1 MKQPKSMSKTLFP
14 KKRNLWIITG
24 ITVLNAIGLT
34 IVLPILPFLL
44 SDYVPE
50 KQVATYLSALVSVF
64 ALCTFF
70 AAPIFGA
77 LSDRFGRKRILI
89 FSLIGSAIGYFL
101 LGIGGAIWVLFLGR
115 IIDGLTAGNQSTL
128 FAYIS
133 DSTEAAERGKWFGIL
148 GGAIGLGF
156 MMGPAIGGTLGSISI
171 TLPFFVTAGI
181 TIVSI
186 TCVLLLLPES
196 LPVEKRS
203 SHFNLKS
210 FNVYHQF
217 REVFQIKQA
226 RTLLIMGG
234 FFFVGLIIWQFNT
247 SVYLKDELHWGTT
260 FIGAVF
266 MTVGVC
272 DILSRVVLLPL
283 LIKKWSEKT
292 LGAIGLLGLSV
303 GLACLFATSYFPSVY
318 LIFSAVALIVLGEG
332 LFDPSYNSQLSNAV
346 SDTKQGV
353 LQGTNHSL
361 QALYRVIVP
370 IAAAA
375 VYTINHGII
384 FALAAIIL
392 LVGLFLYLRIKHE

>member
-1 MKQPKSMSKTLFP
+1 MIKNTTTNN
-14 KKRNLWIITG
+14 RNLWIITG

-44 SDYVPE
+44 SEYVSE
-50 KQVATYLSALVSVF
+50 KEVATYMSALVSVF

-89 FSLIGSAIGYFL
+89 FSLLGSAMGYFL
-101 LGIGGAIWVLFLGR
+101 LGIGGAVWVLFTGR

-133 DSTEAAERGKWFGIL
+133 DSTEANERGRWFGIL

-156 MMGPAIGGTLGSISI
+156 MIGPAIGGVLGAVSI

-181 TIVSI
+181 TLLSI
-186 TCVLLLLPES
+186 LCVLILLPES
-196 LPVEKRS
+196 LPIEKRS
-203 SHFNLKS
+203 SQFTLKS
-210 FNVYHQF
+210 FNLYHQF
-217 REVFQIKQA
+217 SEVFQLKQA
-226 RTLLIMGG
+226 RTLLIMGA

-247 SVYLKDELHWGTT
+247 SVYLKDELHWGTS

-266 MTVGVC
+266 MTVGIC

-283 LIKKWSEKT
+283 LLKKWSEKT
-292 LGAIGLLGLSV
+292 LGAIGLLGLSL
-303 GLACLFATSYFPSVY
+303 GLCCLFLSSYFPSGY

-346 SDTKQGV
+346 SDTKQGL

-361 QALYRVIVP
+361 QALYRVIIP
-370 IAAAA
+370 IGAATI
-375 VYTINHGII
+375 YTFNHGII
-384 FALAAIIL
+384 FAIASIIL
-392 LVGLFLYLRIKHE
+392 LIGLFLYLKISHE

>member
-1 MKQPKSMSKTLFP
+1 MTQIHTTN
-14 KKRNLWIITG
+14 KRNLWIITG

-44 SDYVPE
+44 SEYVE
-50 KQVATYLSALVSVF
+50 DKQVATYMSALVSVF

-89 FSLIGSAIGYFL
+89 FSLMGSAIGYFL

-156 MMGPAIGGTLGSISI
+156 MIGPAIGGIIGAISI
-171 TLPFFVTAGI
+171 ILPFFVTAGI
-181 TIVSI
+181 TIISI
-186 TCVLLLLPES
+186 LCVLILLPES
-196 LPVEKRS
+196 LPIEKRS

-210 FNVYHQF
+210 FNLYSQF
-217 REVFQIKQA
+217 SEVFQIKQA
-226 RTLLIMGG
+226 RTLLITGA
-234 FFFVGLIIWQFNT
+234 FFFIGLIIWQFNT
-247 SVYLKDELHWGTT
+247 SVYLKDELHWNTS

-266 MTVGVC
+266 MTVGIC

-283 LIKKWSEKT
+283 LLKKWSEKT
-292 LGAIGLLGLSV
+292 LGAVGLLGLCL
-303 GLACLFATSYFPSVY
+303 GLACLFVSSYFPSGY
-318 LIFSAVALIVLGEG
+318 LIFTAVVLIVIGEG
-332 LFDPSYNSQLSNAV
+332 LFDPCYNSQLSNSV
-346 SDTKQGV
+346 SDTKQGL

-361 QALYRVIVP
+361 QALYRVIIP
-370 IAAAA
+370 IGAATI
-375 VYTINHGII
+375 YTFNHGVI
-384 FALAAIIL
+384 FALASFIL
-392 LVGLFLYLRIKHE
+392 LIGLALYLRVKHE

>member
-1 MKQPKSMSKTLFP
+1 MSKNNPTNN
-14 KKRNLWIITG
+14 RNLWIITG

-44 SDYVPE
+44 SKYVLE
-50 KQVATYLSALVSVF
+50 KEVATYMSALVSVF

-77 LSDRFGRKRILI
+77 LSDRYGRKRILI
-89 FSLIGSAIGYFL
+89 FSLLGSAMGYFL
-101 LGIGGAIWVLFLGR
+101 LGIGGAIWVLFTGR

-133 DSTEAAERGKWFGIL
+133 DSTEANERGRWFGIL

-156 MMGPAIGGTLGSISI
+156 MIGPAIGGVLGAISI

-181 TIVSI
+181 TLLSI
-186 TCVLLLLPES
+186 LCVLILLPES
-196 LPVEKRS
+196 LPIEKRS
-203 SHFNLKS
+203 SQFTLKS
-210 FNVYHQF
+210 FNLYHQF
-217 REVFQIKQA
+217 SEVFQLKQA
-226 RTLLIMGG
+226 RTLLIMGA

-247 SVYLKDELHWGTT
+247 SVYLKDELHWGTS

-266 MTVGVC
+266 MTVGIC

-283 LIKKWSEKT
+283 LLKKWSEKT
-292 LGAIGLLGLSV
+292 LGAIGLLGLSL
-303 GLACLFATSYFPSVY
+303 GLCCLFLSSYFPSGF

-346 SDTKQGV
+346 SDTKQGL

-361 QALYRVIVP
+361 QALYRVIIP
-370 IAAAA
+370 IGAATI
-375 VYTINHGII
+375 YTFNHGII
-384 FALAAIIL
+384 FAIASIIL
-392 LVGLFLYLRIKHE
+392 LVGLFLYLKISHE

>member
-1 MKQPKSMSKTLFP
+1 MSETKTTN
-14 KKRNLWIITG
+14 KRNLWIITG

-44 SDYVPE
+44 SEYVAE
-50 KQVATYLSALVSVF
+50 KQVATYMSALVSVF

-89 FSLIGSAIGYFL
+89 LSLIGSAIGYFL
-101 LGIGGAIWVLFLGR
+101 LGFGGAIWVLFLGR

-156 MMGPAIGGTLGSISI
+156 MIGPAIGGTLGSISI

-181 TIVSI
+181 TIISI
-186 TCVLLLLPES
+186 LCVLILLPES
-196 LPVEKRS
+196 LPIERRS
-203 SHFNLKS
+203 ANLHVKS
-210 FNVYHQF
+210 FNIYHQF
-217 REVFQIKQA
+217 KEVFQHKEA
-226 RTLLIMGG
+226 RKLLFVGA
-234 FFFVGLIIWQFNT
+234 FFFTGLIIWQFNA
-247 SVYLKDELHWGTT
+247 SIFLKDELDWGPS

-266 MTVGVC
+266 MTVGIC

-283 LIKKWSEKT
+283 LLKKWSENT
-292 LGAIGLLGLSV
+292 LGAIGLLGLSL
-303 GLACLFATSYFPSVY
+303 GLAALFISNYYHSAY
-318 LIFSAVALIVLGEG
+318 LVFTAVALIVLGEG
-332 LFDPSYNSQLSNAV
+332 LFDPSFNSQLSNSV
-346 SDTKQGV
+346 SDSQQGL

-361 QALYRVIVP
+361 QALYRVIIP
-370 IAAAA
+370 LAAAGI
-375 VYTINHGII
+375 YSMNHSIV
-384 FALAAIIL
+384 FALASVI
-392 LVGLFLYLRIKHE
+392 LFLGMLFYLRVVTYRILGE

>member
-1 MKQPKSMSKTLFP
+1 MIKNTTTNN
-14 KKRNLWIITG
+14 RNLWIITG

-44 SDYVPE
+44 SEYVLE
-50 KQVATYLSALVSVF
+50 KEVATYMSALVSVF

-77 LSDRFGRKRILI
+77 LSDRYGRKRILI
-89 FSLIGSAIGYFL
+89 FSLLGSAMGYFL
-101 LGIGGAIWVLFLGR
+101 LGIGGAIWVLFTGR

-133 DSTEAAERGKWFGIL
+133 DSTEANERGRWFGIL

-156 MMGPAIGGTLGSISI
+156 MIGPAIGGVLGAISI

-181 TIVSI
+181 TLLSI
-186 TCVLLLLPES
+186 LCVLILLPES
-196 LPVEKRS
+196 LPIEKRS
-203 SHFNLKS
+203 SQFTLKS
-210 FNVYHQF
+210 FNLYHQF
-217 REVFQIKQA
+217 SEVFQLKQA
-226 RTLLIMGG
+226 RTLLIMGA

-247 SVYLKDELHWGTT
+247 SVYLKDELHWGTS

-266 MTVGVC
+266 MTVGIC

-283 LIKKWSEKT
+283 LLKKWSEKT
-292 LGAIGLLGLSV
+292 LGAIGLLGLSL
-303 GLACLFATSYFPSVY
+303 GLACLFLSSYFPSGY

-346 SDTKQGV
+346 SDTKQGL

-361 QALYRVIVP
+361 QALYRVIIP
-370 IAAAA
+370 IGAATI
-375 VYTINHGII
+375 YTFNHGII
-384 FALAAIIL
+384 FAIASIIL
-392 LVGLFLYLRIKHE
+392 LIGLFLYLKISHE

>member
-1 MKQPKSMSKTLFP
+1 MTQIHSTN
-14 KKRNLWIITG
+14 KRNLWIITG

-44 SDYVPE
+44 SEYVE
-50 KQVATYLSALVSVF
+50 DKQVATYMSALVSVF

-89 FSLIGSAIGYFL
+89 FSLMGSAIGYFL

-156 MMGPAIGGTLGSISI
+156 MIGPAIGGIIGAISI

-181 TIVSI
+181 TIISI
-186 TCVLLLLPES
+186 LCVLILLPES
-196 LPVEKRS
+196 LPIEKRN

-210 FNVYHQF
+210 FNLYSQF
-217 REVFQIKQA
+217 SEVFQIKQA
-226 RTLLIMGG
+226 RTLLITGA
-234 FFFVGLIIWQFNT
+234 FFFIGLIIWQFNT
-247 SVYLKDELHWGTT
+247 SVYLKDELHWNTS

-266 MTVGVC
+266 MTVGIC

-283 LIKKWSEKT
+283 LLKKWSEKT
-292 LGAIGLLGLSV
+292 LGAVGLLGLCL
-303 GLACLFATSYFPSVY
+303 GLACLFVSSYFPSGY
-318 LIFSAVALIVLGEG
+318 LIFTAVVLIVIGEG
-332 LFDPSYNSQLSNAV
+332 LFDPSYNSQLSNSV
-346 SDTKQGV
+346 SDTKQGL

-361 QALYRVIVP
+361 QALYRVIIP
-370 IAAAA
+370 IGAATI
-375 VYTINHGII
+375 YTCNHGVI
-384 FALAAIIL
+384 FALASFIL
-392 LVGLFLYLRIKHE
+392 LIGLALYLRVKHE

>member
-1 MKQPKSMSKTLFP
+1 MSKNNPTNN
-14 KKRNLWIITG
+14 RNLWIISG

-44 SDYVPE
+44 SEYVLE
-50 KQVATYLSALVSVF
+50 KEVATYMSALVSVF

-77 LSDRFGRKRILI
+77 LSDRYGRKRILI
-89 FSLIGSAIGYFL
+89 FSLLGSAMGYFL
-101 LGIGGAIWVLFLGR
+101 LGIGGAIWVLFTGR

-133 DSTEAAERGKWFGIL
+133 DSTEANERGRWFGIL

-156 MMGPAIGGTLGSISI
+156 MIGPALGGVLGAISI

-181 TIVSI
+181 TLLSI
-186 TCVLLLLPES
+186 LCVLILLPES
-196 LPVEKRS
+196 LPIEKRS
-203 SHFNLKS
+203 SQFTLKS
-210 FNVYHQF
+210 FNLYHQF
-217 REVFQIKQA
+217 SEVFQLKQA
-226 RTLLIMGG
+226 RTLLIMGA

-247 SVYLKDELHWGTT
+247 SVYLKDELHWGTS

-266 MTVGVC
+266 MTVGIC

-283 LIKKWSEKT
+283 LLKKWSEKT
-292 LGAIGLLGLSV
+292 LGAIGLLGLSL
-303 GLACLFATSYFPSVY
+303 GLCCLFLSSYFPSGF

-346 SDTKQGV
+346 SDTKQGL

-361 QALYRVIVP
+361 QALYRVIIP
-370 IAAAA
+370 IGAATI
-375 VYTINHGII
+375 YTFNHGII
-384 FALAAIIL
+384 FAIASIIL
-392 LVGLFLYLRIKHE
+392 LIGLFLYLKISHE

>member
-1 MKQPKSMSKTLFP
+1 MTQIHTTN
-14 KKRNLWIITG
+14 KRNLWIIAG

-44 SDYVPE
+44 SEYVE
-50 KQVATYLSALVSVF
+50 DKQVATYMSALVSVF

-89 FSLIGSAIGYFL
+89 FSLMGSAIGYFL

-156 MMGPAIGGTLGSISI
+156 MIGPAIGGIIGAISI

-181 TIVSI
+181 TIISI
-186 TCVLLLLPES
+186 LCVLILLPES
-196 LPVEKRS
+196 LPIEKRN

-210 FNVYHQF
+210 FNLYSQF
-217 REVFQIKQA
+217 SEVFQIKQA
-226 RTLLIMGG
+226 RTLLITGA
-234 FFFVGLIIWQFNT
+234 FFFIGLIIWQFNT
-247 SVYLKDELHWGTT
+247 SVYLKDELHWNTS

-266 MTVGVC
+266 MTVGIC

-283 LIKKWSEKT
+283 LLKKWSEKT
-292 LGAIGLLGLSV
+292 LGAVGLLGLCL
-303 GLACLFATSYFPSVY
+303 GLACLFVSSYFPSGY
-318 LIFSAVALIVLGEG
+318 LIFTAVVLIVIGEG
-332 LFDPSYNSQLSNAV
+332 LFDPSYNSQLSNSV
-346 SDTKQGV
+346 SDTKQGL

-361 QALYRVIVP
+361 QALYRVIIP
-370 IAAAA
+370 IGAATI
-375 VYTINHGII
+375 YTFNHGVI
-384 FALAAIIL
+384 FALASIIL
-392 LVGLFLYLRIKHE
+392 LIGLALYLRVKHE

>member
-1 MKQPKSMSKTLFP
+1 MSQNNSTNN
-14 KKRNLWIITG
+14 RNLWIITG

-44 SDYVPE
+44 SEYVSE
-50 KQVATYLSALVSVF
+50 KEVATYMSALVSVF

-77 LSDRFGRKRILI
+77 LSDRYGRKRILI
-89 FSLIGSAIGYFL
+89 FSLLGSAIGYFL
-101 LGIGGAIWVLFLGR
+101 LGIGGAIWVLFTGR

-133 DSTEAAERGKWFGIL
+133 DSTEANERGRWFGIL

-156 MMGPAIGGTLGSISI
+156 MIGPAIGGVLGAISI

-181 TIVSI
+181 TLLSI
-186 TCVLLLLPES
+186 LCVLILLPES
-196 LPVEKRS
+196 LPIEKRS
-203 SHFNLKS
+203 SQFTLKS
-210 FNVYHQF
+210 FNLYHQF
-217 REVFQIKQA
+217 SEVFQLKQA
-226 RTLLIMGG
+226 RTLLIMGA

-247 SVYLKDELHWGTT
+247 SVYLKDELHWGTS

-266 MTVGVC
+266 MTVGIC

-283 LIKKWSEKT
+283 LLKKWSEKT
-292 LGAIGLLGLSV
+292 LGAIGLLGLSL
-303 GLACLFATSYFPSVY
+303 GLCCLFLSSYFPSGY

-332 LFDPSYNSQLSNAV
+332 LFDPSYNSQLSNAI
-346 SDTKQGV
+346 SDTKQGL

-361 QALYRVIVP
+361 QALYRVIIP
-370 IAAAA
+370 IGAATI
-375 VYTINHGII
+375 YTFNHGII
-384 FALAAIIL
+384 FAIASIIL
-392 LVGLFLYLRIKHE
+392 LVGLFLYLKISHE

>member
-1 MKQPKSMSKTLFP
+1 MIKNTTINN
-14 KKRNLWIITG
+14 RNLWIITG

-44 SDYVPE
+44 SEYVSE
-50 KQVATYLSALVSVF
+50 KEVATYMSALVSVF

-89 FSLIGSAIGYFL
+89 FSLLGSAMGYFL
-101 LGIGGAIWVLFLGR
+101 LGIGGAIWVLFTGR

-133 DSTEAAERGKWFGIL
+133 DSTEANERGRWFGIL

-156 MMGPAIGGTLGSISI
+156 MIGPAIGGVLGAISI

-181 TIVSI
+181 TLLSI
-186 TCVLLLLPES
+186 LCVLILLPES
-196 LPVEKRS
+196 LPIEKRS
-203 SHFNLKS
+203 SQFTLKS
-210 FNVYHQF
+210 FNLYHQF
-217 REVFQIKQA
+217 SEVFQLKQA
-226 RTLLIMGG
+226 RTLLIMGT

-247 SVYLKDELHWGTT
+247 SVYLKDELHWGTS

-266 MTVGVC
+266 MTVGIC

-283 LIKKWSEKT
+283 LLKKWSEKT
-292 LGAIGLLGLSV
+292 LGAIGLLGLSL
-303 GLACLFATSYFPSVY
+303 GLCCLFLSSYFPSGY

-346 SDTKQGV
+346 SDTKQGL

-361 QALYRVIVP
+361 QALYRVIIP
-370 IAAAA
+370 IGAATI
-375 VYTINHGII
+375 YTFNHGII
-384 FALAAIIL
+384 FAIASIIL
-392 LVGLFLYLRIKHE
+392 LIGLFLYLKISQE

>member
-1 MKQPKSMSKTLFP
+1 MIKNTTTNN
-14 KKRNLWIITG
+14 RNLWIITG

-44 SDYVPE
+44 SEYVSE
-50 KQVATYLSALVSVF
+50 KEVATYMSALVSVF

-77 LSDRFGRKRILI
+77 LSDRYGRKRILI
-89 FSLIGSAIGYFL
+89 FSLLGSAMGYFL
-101 LGIGGAIWVLFLGR
+101 LGIGGAIWVLFTGR

-133 DSTEAAERGKWFGIL
+133 DSTEANERGRWFGIL

-156 MMGPAIGGTLGSISI
+156 MIGPAIGGVLGAISI

-181 TIVSI
+181 TLLSI
-186 TCVLLLLPES
+186 LCVLILLPES
-196 LPVEKRS
+196 LPIEKRS
-203 SHFNLKS
+203 SQFTLKS
-210 FNVYHQF
+210 FNLYHQF
-217 REVFQIKQA
+217 SEVFQLKQA
-226 RTLLIMGG
+226 RTLLIMGA

-247 SVYLKDELHWGTT
+247 SVYLKDELHWGTS

-266 MTVGVC
+266 MTVGIC

-283 LIKKWSEKT
+283 LLKKWSEKT
-292 LGAIGLLGLSV
+292 LGAIGLLGLSL
-303 GLACLFATSYFPSVY
+303 GLCCLFLSSYFPSGH

-346 SDTKQGV
+346 SDTKQGL

-361 QALYRVIVP
+361 QALYRVIIP
-370 IAAAA
+370 IGAATI
-375 VYTINHGII
+375 YTFNHGII
-384 FALAAIIL
+384 FAIASIIL
-392 LVGLFLYLRIKHE
+392 LIGLFLYLKISHE